1 LKDLKLLRKNKNMS
15 KKLKILIVLSVIILA
30 LFLYLVLTSRPLDG
44 GAGAKAI
51 NQPDKTK
58 EKLVS
63 DYKSGVNKFLAD
75 YWRVIEE
82 KDISIEEG
90 QRLKSRLLELKVPA
104 DFKELHLSLAMALTK
119 LEDYLKNEDENGKE
133 ESRQM
138 VGQATT
144 SYDWLNKN

>member
-90 QRLKSRLLELKVPA
+90 QRLKSRLLELKVRA

>member
-144 SYDWLNKN
+144 SYDCLNKN

>member
-1 LKDLKLLRKNKNMS
+1 MS

>member
-1 LKDLKLLRKNKNMS
+1 MS

-44 GAGAKAI
+44 GAVAKAI